1 DAVPEHKF
9 LALRKTIDG
18 GNEPQEELIVGFD
31 GGSCTLEMFV
41 HDTLQKNLG
50 FAPNPQG
57 TKRQRG
63 KETKK
68 QRNKDSRCNKRPA
81 NPEAKVVDP
90 LAGAARVARRRAQ
103 NVWREVPGTA
113 AVHMVVAVAAFDP
126 GRTIRRR
133 VIIIVVDAILD
144 LLIDVAD
151 HVIEAA
157 RIGLE

>member
-1 DAVPEHKF
+1 

-57 TKRQRG
+57 TRDKETKRQRDKETKRQRDKETKRQRD

-68 QRNKDSRCNKRPA
+68 QRF
-81 NPEAKVVDP
+81 KV
-90 LAGAARVARRRAQ
+90 Q
-103 NVWREVPGTA
+103 
-113 AVHMVVAVAAFDP
+113 
-126 GRTIRRR
+126 
-133 VIIIVVDAILD
+133 
-144 LLIDVAD
+144 
-151 HVIEAA
+151 
-157 RIGLE
+157 

>member
-1 DAVPEHKF
+1 

-57 TKRQRG
+57 TKRQRDKETKRQRDKETKRQRN

-68 QRNKDSRCNKRPA
+68 QRF
-81 NPEAKVVDP
+81 KV
-90 LAGAARVARRRAQ
+90 Q
-103 NVWREVPGTA
+103 
-113 AVHMVVAVAAFDP
+113 
-126 GRTIRRR
+126 
-133 VIIIVVDAILD
+133 
-144 LLIDVAD
+144 
-151 HVIEAA
+151 
-157 RIGLE
+157 

>member
-1 DAVPEHKF
+1 
-9 LALRKTIDG
+9 
-18 GNEPQEELIVGFD
+18 
-31 GGSCTLEMFV
+31 MFV

-57 TKRQRG
+57 TRDKETKRQRDKETKRQRDKETKRQRDKETKRQKDKEKKRKRE

-68 QRNKDSRCNKRPA
+68 QRNKDSRGNKRPA
-81 NPEAKVVDP
+81 NPEAEVVDP
-90 LAGAARVARRRAQ
+90 LAGAARVARRRAE

-144 LLIDVAD
+144 PLIDVAD
-151 HVIEAA
+151 HVIEAE